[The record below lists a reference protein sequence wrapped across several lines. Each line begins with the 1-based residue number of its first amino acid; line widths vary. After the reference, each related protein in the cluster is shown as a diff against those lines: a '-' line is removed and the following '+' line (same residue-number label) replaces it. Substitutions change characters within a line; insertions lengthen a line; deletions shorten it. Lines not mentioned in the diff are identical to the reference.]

1 MGDFDQML
9 RDIGDDIQ
17 KLIGQRNLAKEE
29 LSVLSDANKRLELEN
44 EGIRLHLKQK
54 EEFRSAEKIG
64 DTITATYDLQS
75 SKKKLTEIIREI
87 DQCIKLL
94 DD

>member
-1 MGDFDQML
+1 MGDFDQMI
-9 RDIGDDIQ
+9 RDIGNNIQ

-29 LSVLSDANKRLELEN
+29 LLVLSDANKRLELEN
-44 EGIRLHLKQK
+44 EEVRLHLKQK

-64 DTITATYDLQS
+64 NTITATDELQTGR
-75 SKKKLTEIIREI
+75 KKLTEIIREI